1 MWVSLQGMEQF
12 LSFSEGLCLGLQHA
26 PDQFGHQARQAL
38 SPQIQDLAWSAKGS
52 AAWKCLIDAL
62 AKVVLQ
68 QKKLSA
74 SDQKLLAPSEEDD
87 QPLCLQQQSMCDR

>member
-1 MWVSLQGMEQF
+1 MSDRNSSRRSAGMWVSLQKIKQL
-12 LSFSEGLCLGLQHA
+12 LSLAEGLCLGLQHA
-26 PDQFGHQARQAL
+26 PSQFGCQARQAL

-68 QKKLSA
+68 QQGLSA
-74 SDQKLLAPSEEDD
+74 SDQKLLAPGGG
-87 QPLCLQQQSMCDR
+87 